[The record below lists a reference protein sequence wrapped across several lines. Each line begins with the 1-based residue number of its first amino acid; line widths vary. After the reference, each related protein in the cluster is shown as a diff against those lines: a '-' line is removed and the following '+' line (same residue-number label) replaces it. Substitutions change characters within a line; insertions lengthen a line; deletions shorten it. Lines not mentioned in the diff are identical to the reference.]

1 MPLSLHAAFIP
12 SALQM
17 IDSTKGLVDRGES
30 WCSEQ
35 GHDPAHVLSARI
47 YEDMFPFTYQVKS
60 VAVHT
65 AGALA
70 GVANGVF
77 QPDLSPPPESFDGL
91 REQLATARAALEGV
105 SEDDLEQAIGRDM
118 RFEFR
123 DFKLEFTAEDF
134 LLSFSQPNFYFHAA
148 TAYDILRMLGVAIG
162 KRDFS
167 GRLRLKRG

>member
-1 MPLSLHAAFIP
+1 MPLSLHAAFVP

-70 GVANGVF
+70 GVANGEWLTIWSNTLKAPF
-77 QPDLSPPPESFDGL
+77 LSLTNLIQIRNTGFCWQSMIQW
-91 REQLATARAALEGV
+91 EQKA
-105 SEDDLEQAIGRDM
+105 
-118 RFEFR
+118 
-123 DFKLEFTAEDF
+123 
-134 LLSFSQPNFYFHAA
+134 P
-148 TAYDILRMLGVAIG
+148 
-162 KRDFS
+162 
-167 GRLRLKRG
+167 